1 MSAADVAPLGRVA
14 KLPPEAALAKA
25 ARAEVKDVMEDIRA
39 SVTADA
45 ALFSRE
51 IAFTGRMVRQ
61 LTGLLRDYAITIASL
76 KERRRVL
83 DFGDLEHLAV
93 RLLLERK
100 PDVPADGMGRTDWRF
115 AGGLYRK
122 TDVALAVTQQYDEI
136 MLDEYQ
142 DTNAVQ
148 SLIFAAIARNPEGS
162 DPRELTDGTDLFMVG
177 DMRSSAVSR
186 PDHVGCQ
193 FPQPPGSD

>member
-1 MSAADVAPLGRVA
+1 
-14 KLPPEAALAKA
+14 
-25 ARAEVKDVMEDIRA
+25 MEDIRA

-177 DMRSSAVSR
+177 DMKQSIYRFRKAVPTLFLEKFKR
-186 PDHVGCQ
+186 YTPYKADH
-193 FPQPPGSD
+193 PQYPALIMLGSGPGSSLRRRCS